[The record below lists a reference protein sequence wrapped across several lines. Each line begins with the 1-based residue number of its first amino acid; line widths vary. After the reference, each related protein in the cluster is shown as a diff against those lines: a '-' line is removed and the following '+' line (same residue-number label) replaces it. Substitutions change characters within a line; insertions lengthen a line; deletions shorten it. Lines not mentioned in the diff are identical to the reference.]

1 MKLGVH
7 MSYLEI
13 TGADLKECVKAAYAL
28 SEARGLGY
36 LHYQEGPLSDED
48 AQRCI
53 DHTARWSK
61 GVNLDYVLGR
71 ACKFAVIEVNGRLFT
86 PARWYDHTERDLNE
100 LLHRIGKVGAPVFE
114 DLPERISA

>member
-1 MKLGVH
+1 

-28 SEARGLGY
+28 SEPRGLGY
-36 LHYQEGPLSDED
+36 MHYQEGPLPDDE
-48 AQRCI
+48 AQRQI
-53 DHTARWSK
+53 DHAARWSK

-71 ACKFAVIEVNGRLFT
+71 ACKFSVIEVNGRLFT

-114 DLPERISA
+114 ELPEHIPA